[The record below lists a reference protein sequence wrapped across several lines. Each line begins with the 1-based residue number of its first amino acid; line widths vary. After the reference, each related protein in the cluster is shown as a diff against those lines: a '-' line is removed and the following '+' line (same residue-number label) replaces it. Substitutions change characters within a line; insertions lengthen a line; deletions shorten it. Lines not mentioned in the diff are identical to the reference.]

1 MYIPLEFRY
10 CTYKNNYLFKK
21 LKKKKKQYIANNERD
36 P

>member
-21 LKKKKKQYIANNERD
+21 LKKKKQYIANNERD
-36 P
+36 T